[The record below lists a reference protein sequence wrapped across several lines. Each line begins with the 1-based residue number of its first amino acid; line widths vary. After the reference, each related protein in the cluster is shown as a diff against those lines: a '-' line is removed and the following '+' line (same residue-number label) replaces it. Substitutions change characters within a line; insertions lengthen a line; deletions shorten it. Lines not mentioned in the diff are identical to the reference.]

1 MHAQGVGKSKRR
13 TLSKAIGRDNFS
25 MGAETEDDADD
36 ACDVVGI
43 EAVDAAELRD
53 VNDEVGRSEYKTSWL
68 PTIGRETAAADMA
81 DGGGVSDANELS
93 RALSGGTLL
102 LGGGSMA

>member
-25 MGAETEDDADD
+25 MGAETEEVDVV
-36 ACDVVGI
+36 ACEVGI
-43 EAVDAAELRD
+43 EATDVVELSD
-53 VNDEVGRSEYKTSWL
+53 VNDDVVGRSEYNTSWL
-68 PTIGRETAAADMA
+68 LTDGRETAAAVMVDA
-81 DGGGVSDANELS
+81 GVSVANELS
-93 RALSGGTLL
+93 RALSGGNLL